1 MSASIPE
8 CLSKTV
14 SDRREQFTISADV
27 DTISAGIRRLRNPW
41 RSFDHVH
48 GHYDRGHSA
57 GQHQV
62 GVFYFNSEM
71 FSEMFVDSDS
81 GNAPIIDVLLLPLQG
96 LSLFNKMGYVTQMQV
111 SEIWA
116 ASSIGYKNRLE
127 VRAQSSAETLKGDLE
142 LESAVVNVVG
152 SIDLM
157 MPTCGANSH

>member
-1 MSASIPE
+1 
-8 CLSKTV
+8 
-14 SDRREQFTISADV
+14 
-27 DTISAGIRRLRNPW
+27 
-41 RSFDHVH
+41 
-48 GHYDRGHSA
+48 
-57 GQHQV
+57 
-62 GVFYFNSEM
+62 
-71 FSEMFVDSDS
+71 MFVDSDS
-81 GNAPIIDVLLLPLQG
+81 GNASNNPCAPMPLQG

-157 MPTCGANSH
+157 MPTRGANSH